1 MATYYAMADVD
12 TTVVEMQDH
21 IGGPSDRDMV
31 KILQKNCE
39 AEGMHFLLNA
49 KVTEIREGSVI
60 YEQGGKTCTLPAD
73 KVLLSIGRKPN
84 TAGIGLEN
92 VGVLTERGAIV
103 TDERMQTN
111 VPGIYAVGDANG
123 KAMLAHTAYREAEVA
138 VNNILGKRDRMRY
151 QAIPSVLYTVPELSS
166 VGETEESA
174 KAKGYDVKVVKLPM
188 SYSGRYVAEN
198 QGGDGICKLVFDKRT
213 KTLLG
218 AQALANYSSEFIIA
232 AGICMELELTVADM
246 KEIVFPHPTVAEI
259 LREAICKY

>member
-1 MATYYAMADVD
+1 MLALRELPQHLVVLGGGVIGLEMATYYAMADVD

-111 VPGIYAVGDANG
+111 VPGIYAVGDAQWQSHAG
-123 KAMLAHTAYREAEVA
+123 PYRISGSGGRCQQYSRKTRPNA
-138 VNNILGKRDRMRY
+138 
-151 QAIPSVLYTVPELSS
+151 LSGDS
-166 VGETEESA
+166 QRPIYSA
-174 KAKGYDVKVVKLPM
+174 
-188 SYSGRYVAEN
+188 
-198 QGGDGICKLVFDKRT
+198 
-213 KTLLG
+213 G
-218 AQALANYSSEFIIA
+218 AQQ
-232 AGICMELELTVADM
+232 
-246 KEIVFPHPTVAEI
+246 
-259 LREAICKY
+259 RR